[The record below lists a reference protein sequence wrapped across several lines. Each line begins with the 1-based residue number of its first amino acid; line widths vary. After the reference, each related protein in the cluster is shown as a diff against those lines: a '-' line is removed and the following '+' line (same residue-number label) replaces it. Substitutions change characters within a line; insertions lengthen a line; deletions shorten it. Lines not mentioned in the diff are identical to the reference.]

1 MRRGTQELP
10 QWGACVTDPP
20 CTRHIRVNAAMH
32 TRGPVRTSRHFHGE
46 SIHGERVDEV
56 LTVHTEPER
65 GAPFCGNPDCAL
77 HIRLSDEQVDGW
89 LTLADGRMFGRSR
102 SGNTVLCD
110 ACATRRGP
118 VRIGTLTS

>member
-1 MRRGTQELP
+1 MGS
-10 QWGACVTDPP
+10 VTDPP
-20 CTRHIRVNAAMH
+20 CTRHIRVNAATH

-46 SIHGERVDEV
+46 CIHDERVDEV
-56 LTVHTEPER
+56 LS
-65 GAPFCGNPDCAL
+65 APFCGNPDCAL
-77 HIRLSDEQVDGW
+77 HIRLSEEQVDGW